1 MAQASPKKS
10 AFKKN
15 AGRLARTTGLAVVFA
30 AAAGCSTTPPIK
42 NFPSVNDNVIG
53 STNVIGTT
61 VAMPVAK
68 PPVEIIVDTVEI
80 PYDQQIFFYNAPAT
94 PPADEAAL
102 LAKMTSQQRAEFYMQ
117 KFCFRQGATPEEAA
131 AQKEVYDALQSL
143 ALLPATGKPLIDL
156 AAREGLQFCSLG
168 HLPNG
173 IAAQYLPSKE
183 TIVAGPLSK
192 PESRVMTIAHEIMH
206 AAQDRNKLLNYET
219 NWDIQSR
226 VQRNLSIEAAALTME
241 FLVAYDAKVGG
252 NDAYWNYM
260 QHYMGGTTYNDDRI
274 YKLVEDTYKTAKDGG
289 ATHEE
294 SLRKVGA
301 AVWTLVFE
309 SDDWRNFYLN
319 HELTIY
325 LRDIADNKFVDA
337 TVITHAQF
345 ADKTKNAGKVGALPS
360 FTEGVTFPSL
370 DSMLAKREKMKWAF
384 EAAEIARMKQM
395 EGANGKTVATLTAAA
410 TAGNNPYL
418 GLDMADIYRKT
429 TDESWTKGRTFR
441 YIYHVMDE
449 AIKPAEP
456 APVPEPPAPEKP
468 APAVVPPVIV
478 ARRGGGFGFA

>member
-15 AGRLARTTGLAVVFA
+15 AAKLARTTGLAVVFA
-30 AAAGCSTTPPIK
+30 GVAAGCSTTPPVR
-42 NFPSVNDNVIG
+42 NLPAANDDFFRPN
-53 STNVIGTT
+53 

-68 PPVEIIVDTVEI
+68 PPVEKIIDTVEI

-102 LAKMTSQQRAEFYMQ
+102 LAKMTSNQRAEFYMQ
-117 KFCFRQGATPEEAA
+117 KFCFRQGATPEQAA

-143 ALLPATGKPLIDL
+143 ALLPATGKPLIEL
-156 AAREGLQFCSLG
+156 AAQEGLQFCSLG
-168 HLPNG
+168 HLPSG
-173 IAAQYLPSKE
+173 IAAQYLPSNE
-183 TIVAGPLSK
+183 TIVAGPMTK
-192 PESRVMTIAHEIMH
+192 PEGRVLTIAHEIMH

-241 FLVAYDAKVGG
+241 FLVAYDAKIAG
-252 NDAYWNYM
+252 NDAYWNHM
-260 QHYMGGTTYNDDRI
+260 QNYLGGTTYNDDRI
-274 YKLVEDTYKTAKDGG
+274 YKLIEDTYKTAKDGG

-301 AVWTLVFE
+301 AVWTHVFE

-325 LRDIADNKFVDA
+325 LRDISENKFVDA
-337 TVITHAQF
+337 NTITHAQF
-345 ADKTKNAGKVGALPS
+345 AGKTKNAGKVGPLPS
-360 FTEGVTFPSL
+360 FTDGVAFPSL

-395 EGANGKTVATLTAAA
+395 EGANGKTVAALTAAA
-410 TAGNNPYL
+410 QAGNNPYL
-418 GLDMADIYRKT
+418 GLDMADIYKKT

-449 AIKPAEP
+449 AIKP
-456 APVPEPPAPEKP
+456 PPAPDTPAPDKP
-468 APAVVPPVIV
+468 QPAVVPPVIA

>member
-15 AGRLARTTGLAVVFA
+15 AARLARTTGLAVVFA
-30 AAAGCSTTPPIK
+30 GAAAGCATNLPVAGMPP
-42 NFPSVNDNVIG
+42 VNDNGVH
-53 STNVIGTT
+53 SM

-68 PPVEIIVDTVEI
+68 PPVEKIIDTVEI

-102 LAKMTSQQRAEFYMQ
+102 LAKMTSSQRTEFYMQ
-117 KFCFRQGATPEEAA
+117 KFCFRQGATPEQAA

-143 ALLPATGKPLIDL
+143 AKLPATGKPLIDL
-156 AAREGLQFCSLG
+156 AARESLQFCSLG

-173 IAAQYLPSKE
+173 IAAQYLPS
-183 TIVAGPLSK
+183 TTTVVAGPLGK
-192 PESRVMTIAHEIMH
+192 PEGRVLTIAHEIMH

-241 FLVAYDAKVGG
+241 FLVAYDAKVSG
-252 NDAYWNYM
+252 DPAYWDYM
-260 QHYMGGTTYNDDRI
+260 QKYLGGTTYNDSQI
-274 YKLVEDTYKTAKDGG
+274 YKLVEDTYKAAKDGG

-301 AVWTLVFE
+301 AVWTHVFE

-325 LRDIADNKFVDA
+325 LRDISENKFVDTNTIA
-337 TVITHAQF
+337 HAQF
-345 ADKTKNAGKVGALPS
+345 ADKMKNAGKVGTLPS
-360 FTEGVTFPSL
+360 FTEGVTFPGL
-370 DSMLAKREKMKWAF
+370 DSMLVKREKMKWAY

-395 EGANGKTVATLTAAA
+395 EGKGGKTVAALTAAA

-418 GLDMADIYRKT
+418 GLDMSDIYKKT

-449 AIKPAEP
+449 EIKPAA
-456 APVPEPPAPEKP
+456 APVLLPEPPAPDKP
-468 APAVVPPVIV
+468 LPGVAPPTAV
-478 ARRGGGFGFA
+478 ARRNGGGGPAFA